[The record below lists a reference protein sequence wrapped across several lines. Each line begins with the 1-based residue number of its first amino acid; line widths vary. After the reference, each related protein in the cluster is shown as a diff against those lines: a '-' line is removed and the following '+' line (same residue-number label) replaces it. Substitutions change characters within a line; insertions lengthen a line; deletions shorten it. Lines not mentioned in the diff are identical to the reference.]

1 MMKVSRDQ
9 VIVLMNALGFKN
21 SEDWKKAKMLG
32 KIKSLK
38 DTPELDQKKLTIK
51 GTLLDRLLKAVEQ
64 KEDILI
70 ASEKKNPSPKKK
82 TTDAKSKPK
91 GTKAKEGKTGEGTKA
106 KKGKTA
112 TKKVARIRDVWG
124 SPEGAATH
132 AINGLFLKDKKRK
145 FAIKD
150 ILDKL
155 NGVPPHLV
163 KQRIYNL
170 TRFGHIK
177 KGSDSKYSFVK

>member
-1 MMKVSRDQ
+1 MKVSRDQ

-91 GTKAKEGKTGEGTKA
+91 GTKAK
-106 KKGKTA
+106 KGKTA

>member
-1 MMKVSRDQ
+1 MKVSRDQ

-91 GTKAKEGKTGEGTKA
+91 GTKAKEGKT
-106 KKGKTA
+106 A